1 MNDCYPS
8 PLYQE
13 IANDSFSNSVHSLK
27 FCGDPVE
34 LRRETMKEKAKE
46 HCYHPWE
53 YFLPERD
60 RAPWYRIGSWAHH
73 HPVTRSW
80 RRLQHCL
87 STVHMLFVSSWES
100 CFKGKKGRGDK
111 TLKHQFT
118 ELSSKVC
125 SISHSFPNI
134 ILAEIFCSWLSL
146 KDGMFQF
153 CWMLVLLEKSAIFLR
168 EHLTLLNTFSE
179 VAWYKIQ

>member
-1 MNDCYPS
+1 MILLSYGGKQWKRKLKSIAITPETTFCLRETQLSGTGLAHELIITLLPAVEEDYSIAWAPS
-8 PLYQE
+8 TC
-13 IANDSFSNSVHSLK
+13 SLS
-27 FCGDPVE
+27 PVE
-34 LRRETMKEKAKE
+34 RVVLKEK
-46 HCYHPWE
+46 
-53 YFLPERD
+53 
-60 RAPWYRIGSWAHH
+60 
-73 HPVTRSW
+73 
-80 RRLQHCL
+80 
-87 STVHMLFVSSWES
+87 
-100 CFKGKKGRGDK
+100 KGGDK